1 MTIADLRAR
10 ADTSLGARINSTL
23 KEMDLKSLF
32 TIYNKYCEATN
43 CTDDYAYFMG
53 DFNEILTM
61 SDYSPT
67 DIASAILSGSH
78 FNLNDDYFYF
88 DSLEGNLVSY
98 TGDALDKV
106 LSPCDIAEYIAR
118 TGDALGNDEIAEIL
132 EEE

>member
-1 MTIADLRAR
+1 MEIADLRAR
-10 ADTSLGARINSTL
+10 TDTSLEARINSTL
-23 KEMDLKSLF
+23 KEMNLKSLF
-32 TIYNKYCEATN
+32 TLYNKYCEANN
-43 CTDDYAYFMG
+43 CTDDYAYFMV

-88 DSLEGNLVSY
+88 DQDGNLVSY
-98 TGDALDKV
+98 TGDAVDKV
-106 LSPCDIAEYIAR
+106 LSPCDIAKYIAR

>member
-1 MTIADLRAR
+1 MEIADLRAR
-10 ADTSLGARINSTL
+10 TDTSLEARINSTL
-23 KEMDLKSLF
+23 KEMNLKSLF
-32 TIYNKYCEATN
+32 TLYNKYCEATN
-43 CTDDYAYFMG
+43 CTDDYAYFMV

-88 DSLEGNLVSY
+88 DQDGNLVSY
-98 TGDALDKV
+98 TGDAVDKV
-106 LSPCDIAEYIAR
+106 LSPCDIAKYIAR
-118 TGDALGNDEIAEIL
+118 TSDALGNDEIAEIL